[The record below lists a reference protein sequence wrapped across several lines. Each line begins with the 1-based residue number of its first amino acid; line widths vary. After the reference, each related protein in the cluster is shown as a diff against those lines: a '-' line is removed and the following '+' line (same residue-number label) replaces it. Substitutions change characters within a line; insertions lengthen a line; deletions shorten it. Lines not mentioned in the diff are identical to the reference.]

1 MEPRSTQVRTA
12 LGHAPHLHL
21 DLLQLS
27 TEGFHLSLQV
37 LNLDVPGVR
46 GRGAQVHSWKVTDCP
61 TQTGSGSSPGAPQDF
76 HCSGVPTYDLS
87 SQRLYLLPQVGPG
100 DSPVILHG
108 AIGRSK
114 SLIKEVSHHLP

>member
-1 MEPRSTQVRTA
+1 MSLGSEVVGLKFTA
-12 LGHAPHLHL
+12 GKSQTAQHRQGLVPHQGPLRISIAL
-21 DLLQLS
+21 
-27 TEGFHLSLQV
+27 EF
-37 LNLDVPGVR
+37 P
-46 GRGAQVHSWKVTDCP
+46 P
-61 TQTGSGSSPGAPQDF
+61 TP
-76 HCSGVPTYDLS
+76 S